1 MRAAAYIAWN
11 RSINREEEWI
21 MKTIPY
27 IVALSLAAI
36 AVNHAG
42 WAQGGADKEH
52 ADLAKAL
59 SGAKV
64 SLGAGL
70 TASRNE
76 GKPISAKFEVEDGK
90 LQLSVYTE
98 KPGKFIEV
106 VVDHQ
111 SGKVAKSEAIT
122 EGEDLTAAKSQSA
135 AMAKAKGSLS
145 DAIAKAVAKN
155 GGYRAVSAVPSLKNG
170 HPIAQVELVK
180 GDKWKT
186 ATEKLD

>member
-1 MRAAAYIAWN
+1 
-11 RSINREEEWI
+11 

-27 IVALSLAAI
+27 IVALSLATLVVQH
-36 AVNHAG
+36 AV
-42 WAQGGADKEH
+42 WAEGGEGKEH
-52 ADLAKAL
+52 AELTKAL

-64 SLGAGL
+64 SLGTGL
-70 TASRNE
+70 TASASE

-98 KPGKFIEV
+98 KGEKFSEV

-122 EGEDLTAAKSQSA
+122 EGEDLAAAKTQSA

-145 DAIAKAVAKN
+145 EAVAKAVAI
-155 GGYRAVSAVPSLKNG
+155 L
-170 HPIAQVELVK
+170 
-180 GDKWKT
+180 
-186 ATEKLD
+186 